1 VRGVVPRAM
10 TVLFAIDRNLMRMYV
25 ILVIAALLLLAC
37 LILLTDRLV
46 KNRREQA
53 DERKR
58 EALAARL
65 APVVAQAEQE
75 QRARSADARASDAL
89 TTVLPAIVTEDRGPR
104 RVA

>member
-1 VRGVVPRAM
+1 VVF
-10 TVLFAIDRNLMRMYV
+10 LFAVDRNLMRMYV

-37 LILLTDRLV
+37 LVVVVDRGV
-46 KNRREQA
+46 KNRGEARK
-53 DERKR
+53 ERKR
-58 EALAARL
+58 EAVAARL
-65 APVVAQAEQE
+65 APVVAKAERE